1 MTIPSIFCMKILK
14 RDIDLPFKYLFQK
27 FLSKYKQVL
36 THDKNAFRFD
46 VYIDISQV
54 SIHGVTGPGY
64 KQAM

>member
-1 MTIPSIFCMKILK
+1 MTITSIFCMKILK
-14 RDIDLPFKYLFQK
+14 RNIPFKYLFQK

-64 KQAM
+64 KQEK